1 MKSFSG
7 AALWIYLLA
16 IPAHSGR
23 FDPNSVQDF
32 QILYWVWAFYIKTHS
47 DLALVTKN
55 FKLGFISKISTPK
68 NVSKKICVL
77 QVLEIPQKAL
87 ETCSFYQNLNFFENF
102 FFTFFNYLMLQFF
115 VKYMMPVLTLCWH
128 WGTSLYKKS
137 KSLNEFGSQIPLCSS
152 RFTDYWRTAGGRD
165 FHGSYCY

>member
-47 DLALVTKN
+47 DLALVTKRHEYICDLWNTYFQIRLHLHN
-55 FKLGFISKISTPK
+55 FNTQECFQKHLRSIDIKNNRKMHWKHVPLIKIYIFSKT
-68 NVSKKICVL
+68 L
-77 QVLEIPQKAL
+77 
-87 ETCSFYQNLNFFENF
+87 F
-102 FFTFFNYLMLQFF
+102 FFNFCNYLMLQFF

-128 WGTSLYKKS
+128 CGTSL
-137 KSLNEFGSQIPLCSS
+137 
-152 RFTDYWRTAGGRD
+152 
-165 FHGSYCY
+165 